1 MIYGR
6 FGDPVTLVR
15 MGTLADVKLLDR
27 RKPDA
32 QDKKSVANKCYV
44 VTRHEDGSELLHH
57 IGYLRADEGIKEI
70 EAAIIA
76 IGGGPN

>member
-15 MGTLADVKLLDR
+15 MGTLKDVRELDR

-32 QDKKSVANKCYV
+32 QDKKCVAAGSYV
-44 VTRHEDGSELLHH
+44 VTRHEDGSEHLHH
-57 IGYLRADEGIKEI
+57 LAYLRADDGLKELI
-70 EAAIIA
+70 EAVAA
-76 IGGGPN
+76 LNG